1 MSVQVDISRNPSGFT
16 LLELLVAISVFAIM
30 SIMAYGGLNQIISN
44 NTIAS
49 QALARMQ
56 AVQHTMYIL
65 TRDFYQIE
73 QRDIRD
79 ELGTTQPYLLSNNN
93 VDTVI
98 EFTRN
103 GRRNPANLLRSH
115 LQRVAY
121 QLQDNKL
128 IRLSWPQLDRVQDM
142 QPYRSELLDAVDDF
156 RLRYLDSNAEWHEQ
170 WPPLNT
176 SPGAAIP
183 LPAAIEVSLTLKD
196 WGELRRLY
204 KVNR

>member
-1 MSVQVDISRNPSGFT
+1 MSARFNPAARSAGFT

-30 SIMAYGGLNQIISN
+30 SIMAYGGLSQIISN

-49 QALARMQ
+49 GALDRMQ
-56 AVQHTMYIL
+56 ALQHTMYTL

-73 QRDIRD
+73 ERNIRD
-79 ELGTTQPYLLSNNN
+79 EYGNTQPYLLSNNL
-93 VDTVI
+93 DTII

-103 GRRNPANLLRSH
+103 GRRNPAGLLRSN

-128 IRLSWPQLDRVQDM
+128 IRLSWPQLDRAPGTE
-142 QPYRSELLDAVDDF
+142 PYRSELLTDVNKF
-156 RLRYLDSNAEWHEQ
+156 TVRYQDSKAEWHEQ

-176 SPGAAIP
+176 APGAITAR
-183 LPAAIEVSLTLKD
+183 PAAIEISLKLKD
-196 WGELRRLY
+196 WGELKRLY
-204 KVNR
+204 RVNR

>member
-1 MSVQVDISRNPSGFT
+1 MSARFNPAARSAGFT

-30 SIMAYGGLNQIISN
+30 SIMAYGGLSQIISN

-49 QALARMQ
+49 GALDRMQ
-56 AVQHTMYIL
+56 ALQHTMYTL

-73 QRDIRD
+73 ERNIRD
-79 ELGTTQPYLLSNNN
+79 EYGNTQPYLLSNNL
-93 VDTVI
+93 DTII

-103 GRRNPANLLRSH
+103 GRRNPAGLLRSN

-128 IRLSWPQLDRVQDM
+128 IRLSWPQLDRAPGTE
-142 QPYRSELLDAVDDF
+142 PYRSELLTDVNEF
-156 RLRYLDSNAEWHEQ
+156 TVRYQDSKAEWHEQ

-176 SPGAAIP
+176 APGAITAR
-183 LPAAIEVSLTLKD
+183 PAAIEISLKLKD
-196 WGELRRLY
+196 WGELKRLY
-204 KVNR
+204 RVNR